1 MDLST
6 PDVVRDELI
15 KTNTAFRDLV
25 NQHQSFEARLNEL
38 AHLNYPNDD
47 EQVEESTLKK
57 KKLLVK
63 DAIYEMMHDFEI
75 SHLDLIA
82 ACLELEFFEFDFLA
96 ADLDRVVSDE
106 KTERPLLWL
115 SLKIRSGREV

>member
-15 KTNTAFRDLV
+15 KTNSAFRDLV

-57 KKLLVK
+57 KKLMVK
-63 DAIYEMMHDFEI
+63 DAIYEMMHDFEL
-75 SHLDLIA
+75 SH
-82 ACLELEFFEFDFLA
+82 
-96 ADLDRVVSDE
+96 
-106 KTERPLLWL
+106 
-115 SLKIRSGREV
+115 

>member
-15 KTNTAFRDLV
+15 RTNTQFRELV

-47 EQVEESTLKK
+47 EQLEEATLKK
-57 KKLLVK
+57 KKLMVK

-75 SHLDLIA
+75 SH
-82 ACLELEFFEFDFLA
+82 
-96 ADLDRVVSDE
+96 
-106 KTERPLLWL
+106 
-115 SLKIRSGREV
+115 